1 MEEAEAWPASRVNL
15 LDIVNTELNRAMPRN
30 KTLPT
35 LSTVFN
41 NLHRIGAQGVYGVTQ
56 TGCLKPRVDRNPT
69 ECAKYALGPRLAQV
83 AVLLV
88 IKSVARMDDF
98 SGMKYPYSGMRKKQ
112 WEGNVNHIRE
122 ILMGRFLNHLVKA
135 RITPHVPMVYEA
147 FQVASDRNR
156 EYFTTELCHLSL
168 KQFVKKD
175 LAKMP
180 ADTQVKVVNICLLQ
194 LVHALACARRFY
206 NFRHN
211 DAHGDNAMMT
221 FITSGSYDYKV
232 GDKYYRVPNYG
243 MCWKFI
249 DFGYASSDVFGSTDV
264 KDLYTHAYTIPYGFD
279 IMIEWGDVTDMSLDF
294 YDIMRLLVSLTFPR
308 TCKKWLDRV
317 YDAMRDIS
325 IRSGKA
331 NTLQMSRSI
340 GRHAGA
346 STDTALLD
354 LFHFLAGEY
363 AVNGADV
370 DKHSDTFFSMDRKP
384 YTASTRLSGYE
395 ADYFDI
401 DAHGKLQRRH

>member
-15 LDIVNTELNRAMPRN
+15 LDIVSTELNRALSRN
-30 KTLPT
+30 KTLPS

-41 NLHRIGAQGVYGVTQ
+41 NVHRIGAQGVYGLTQ
-56 TGCLKPRVDRNPT
+56 TGCLKPRVGRNAK
-69 ECAKYALGPRLAQV
+69 ECAKFALGPRLTQT
-83 AVLLV
+83 AVYLV
-88 IKSVARMDDF
+88 IKSVERLDDL
-98 SGMKYPYSGMRKKQ
+98 SGLKYPYSGMRTRK
-112 WEGNVNHIRE
+112 WVGNVNDIRE
-122 ILMGRFLNHLVKA
+122 VLMGRFLNYLVKA

-147 FQVASDRNR
+147 FQVSSDRNR
-156 EYFTTELCHLSL
+156 EYFTMELCHLSL
-168 KQFVKKD
+168 KQFVNKD
-175 LAKMP
+175 LGKMP

-211 DAHGDNAMMT
+211 DSHGDNAMMT

-232 GDKYYRVPNYG
+232 EDKYYRIPNYG

-249 DFGYASSDVFGSTDV
+249 DFGYASSDIFGSSDV
-264 KDLYTHAYTIPYGFD
+264 RDLYTHAYTIPYGFD
-279 IMIEWGDVTDMSLDF
+279 IMTDYADVKNMSLDF
-294 YDIMRLLVSLTFPR
+294 YDVMRLLVSVTFPR
-308 TCKKWLDRV
+308 PCQRWLDRV
-317 YDAMRDIS
+317 YDAIRDIS

-331 NTLQMSRSI
+331 NTLHMSQSI

-354 LFHFLAGEY
+354 LFHFLAKEY

-370 DKHSDTFFSMDRKP
+370 DKHSDTFFSTDRKP
-384 YTASTRLSGYE
+384 YTASTRLSGLE
-395 ADYFDI
+395 AEYFFI
-401 DAHGKLQRRH
+401 DAKGNLQRR